1 MPLEKLVIENGLT
14 TIGTG
19 IVTGSVSTTQP
30 FTNTN
35 ASGSFTGS
43 FQGNGSAITG
53 AKAIITNMPSGTV
66 ISLYR
71 DEVEDTG
78 TTNTTVKT
86 YTLPSNTYSRIIIES
101 ECGFRGNVN
110 VNSNATFNI
119 VVGGVTKRTHTDEGD
134 ATGGGDQQE
143 KGRTLKYSEAIT
155 TGATIEI
162 TTTAVAN
169 GTWSVDSLRVYGV
182 L

>member
-1 MPLEKLVIENGLT
+1 MPLERLIIENGLDVK
-14 TIGTG
+14 GNG
-19 IVTGSVSTTQP
+19 SVTGSVTVTQP
-30 FTNTN
+30 FTNVSL
-35 ASGSFTGS
+35 SGSFTGS
-43 FQGNGSAITG
+43 FQGNGTAVTG

-78 TTNTTVKT
+78 TTATTVKT

-101 ECGFRGNVN
+101 ECGFRGFANA
-110 VNSNATFNI
+110 NSNVTFNI

-134 ATGGGDQQE
+134 ATGATDQQE

-155 TGATIEI
+155 GGATIEI
-162 TTTAVAN
+162 TTTTVLN
-169 GTWSVDSLRVYGV
+169 GTWEVDALRVYGV
-182 L
+182 T